1 MAMQYPKE
9 FVEKAKQLYPN
20 WTKLHELLDNGS
32 PFVHR
37 LLYDSQPNGN
47 ISIAR
52 VLNAESLEE
61 LQEYAKME
69 LEKAELYSQWLVIH
83 DNCRRERH
91 AQIRRE
97 IEQAHERG
105 ERLT

>member
-1 MAMQYPKE
+1 MALQYPKE
-9 FVEKAKQLYPN
+9 FIEKAKRIYPN
-20 WTKLHELLDNGS
+20 WTHLHELLDKGS

-37 LLYDSQPNGN
+37 LLYDAQPSGN

-61 LQEYAKME
+61 LQEFAR
-69 LEKAELYSQWLVIH
+69 LEEEKTALYIEWTKVY
-83 DNCRRERH
+83 DECRRKSNI
-91 AQIRRE
+91 QKLKE
-97 IEQAHERG
+97 IEEAHLRG